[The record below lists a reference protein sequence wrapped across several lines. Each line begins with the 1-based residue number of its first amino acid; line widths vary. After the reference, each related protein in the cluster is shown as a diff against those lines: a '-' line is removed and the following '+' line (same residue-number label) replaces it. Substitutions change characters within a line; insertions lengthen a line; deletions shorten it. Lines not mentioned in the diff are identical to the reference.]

1 MGRRGYPPCNS
12 WAMGIQWYLELATV
26 SWECCTV
33 FYLVFT
39 IVYGSEHLCPWRITA
54 VYKSNCWRISRE
66 LGCRTHPRLL
76 SCYYR
81 CFPNMD
87 FLKWKI
93 WQFSF
98 SFLVL
103 LGNLLLNS
111 VAFCSFFIIQKGW
124 LKNYCGSHYKITAFA
139 LFLMFWIFR
148 KRKTSSVS
156 AKRAHFNFH
165 FPLGVECSSWGT
177 PSYLLNR
184 LCWRPPPTPPAP
196 ALFKHGPQ
204 TLPLA
209 YLIFA
214 PLLELLLKNGC
225 KNISAGVTEF
235 KKKYFSTIS
244 FYILECYSQW
254 LPVTRVALEMRWN
267 ALRQLLTTQN
277 QN

>member
-1 MGRRGYPPCNS
+1 
-12 WAMGIQWYLELATV
+12 
-26 SWECCTV
+26 
-33 FYLVFT
+33 
-39 IVYGSEHLCPWRITA
+39 
-54 VYKSNCWRISRE
+54 
-66 LGCRTHPRLL
+66 
-76 SCYYR
+76 
-81 CFPNMD
+81 MD
-87 FLKWKI
+87 YMDSLKWKI

-98 SFLVL
+98 SLLVL

-111 VAFCSFFIIQKGW
+111 KAFCSFFIFLFKKDDWKSGY
-124 LKNYCGSHYKITAFA
+124 YCGSHYKITAFA
-139 LFLMFWIFR
+139 ALALFLMFWIFR
-148 KRKTSSVS
+148 NSLVS

-214 PLLELLLKNGC
+214 PLLALLLKNGC

-267 ALRQLLTTQN
+267 ALRRPLTTQN

>member
-1 MGRRGYPPCNS
+1 M
-12 WAMGIQWYLELATV
+12 
-26 SWECCTV
+26 
-33 FYLVFT
+33 
-39 IVYGSEHLCPWRITA
+39 
-54 VYKSNCWRISRE
+54 
-66 LGCRTHPRLL
+66 
-76 SCYYR
+76 
-81 CFPNMD
+81 
-87 FLKWKI
+87 FL
-93 WQFSF
+93 
-98 SFLVL
+98 
-103 LGNLLLNS
+103 
-111 VAFCSFFIIQKGW
+111 
-124 LKNYCGSHYKITAFA
+124 
-139 LFLMFWIFR
+139 
-148 KRKTSSVS
+148 VS

-244 FYILECYSQW
+244 FYILKYKILFPKTDRYQSCSGNEMKCHE
-254 LPVTRVALEMRWN
+254 TALDYTKPELG
-267 ALRQLLTTQN
+267 AQ
-277 QN
+277 